1 MRYFGPYKIS
11 GYIRQLNESPLE
23 GARVRAGSSYAMTD
37 SKGYYQLIQLQ
48 EWKYTVEAELDG
60 YSFYPEK
67 QAISLPPSA
76 RDVNF
81 TARIA
86 NGMNMV
92 VYQPVVIGP

>member
-1 MRYFGPYKIS
+1 M
-11 GYIRQLNESPLE
+11 QE
-23 GARVRAGSSYAMTD
+23 G
-37 SKGYYQLIQLQ
+37 
-48 EWKYTVEAELDG
+48 KYTVEAELDG